1 MNLHTKDYPGDVHEV
16 VEALNSQRLAYLFC
30 IMVPNGGAGYTV
42 VFKTTCYP
50 DYLVLCER
58 LGWVPMGTREYFSV
72 GV

>member
-1 MNLHTKDYPGDVHEV
+1 MNLHTKDYP
-16 VEALNSQRLAYLFC
+16 
-30 IMVPNGGAGYTV
+30 GYTV